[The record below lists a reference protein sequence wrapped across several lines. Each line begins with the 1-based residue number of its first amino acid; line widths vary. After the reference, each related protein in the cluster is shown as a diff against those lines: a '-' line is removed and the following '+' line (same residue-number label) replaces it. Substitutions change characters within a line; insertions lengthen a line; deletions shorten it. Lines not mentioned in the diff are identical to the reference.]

1 MINLSPLKAPSS
13 SSRLSFYRK
22 NNNNNKSDEEK
33 TRPTTTKA
41 RRRSSLSRLTGQNK
55 LSTTETTKRVSF
67 SDKCQVFSG
76 KSIILT
82 PKEEDEVWYTEE
94 ELDFIMMEARVRGDL
109 LGLQEGMKNSKLN
122 VSIVLK
128 EQSRQRKNDLDRDW
142 GSLARVSRSI
152 SIPRQRSAHLKGMED
167 AKLVSKYN
175 NLDNEIKTTKGRRK
189 FWMIRKLLKVGPD
202 H

>member
-1 MINLSPLKAPSS
+1 MINLSSLKAPSS
-13 SSRLSFYRK
+13 SSRFSFYWK
-22 NNNNNKSDEEK
+22 NNNKNNNKSDDHHDDTNKEEK
-33 TRPTTTKA
+33 TRPTTKTR
-41 RRRSSLSRLTGQNK
+41 RRRSSLLRIMGQKK

-109 LGLQEGMKNSKLN
+109 LGLQESMTNSKLN

-128 EQSRQRKNDLDRDW
+128 EQSRQRKN
-142 GSLARVSRSI
+142 A
-152 SIPRQRSAHLKGMED
+152 
-167 AKLVSKYN
+167 
-175 NLDNEIKTTKGRRK
+175 
-189 FWMIRKLLKVGPD
+189 
-202 H
+202 